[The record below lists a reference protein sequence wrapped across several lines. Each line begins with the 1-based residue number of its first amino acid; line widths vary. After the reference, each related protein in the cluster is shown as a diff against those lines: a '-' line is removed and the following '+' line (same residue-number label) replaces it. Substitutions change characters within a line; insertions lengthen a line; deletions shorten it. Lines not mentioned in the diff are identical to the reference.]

1 MSGLSIQSNNFPTA
15 STTAQ
20 SNSKYTVQNGDTVS
34 DIASRNGISVDQ
46 LLAQNPQIRNPDVI
60 YPGDQINVSG
70 SGKQYTVQSG
80 DTISDI
86 GQRLG
91 VSESDLLKANPQISN
106 PDMIYPGDVLRLPGA
121 NNAAPSTPTAG
132 TPSSGAPSSSTPSS
146 TAPSTNTPVTTA
158 PTPSTSAPSTVNTGA
173 PVNAGPITL
182 STTFNPKEDGGL
194 SLALA
199 CAEGNTNADGS
210 LRFLGVSR
218 RVPDGYPANL
228 HQDPGDD
235 HWNKGRLSY
244 SPERHGYASVDSL
257 TREQCEQKAIAEI
270 SKLIPTF
277 ESAVQAAGFKPS
289 DPNYRLAVANCLD
302 LANQSGYSLT
312 NPNSA
317 FQGKNGFLNQLEGA
331 YKDIQNGVNPEK
343 AFTDARVRSF
353 YNDQGR
359 LVATVDVVQD
369 QARRNGEIYDC
380 LKANGGLSAVST
392 TPAPAQPIAGTNTA
406 VPKVIADG
414 GYLNKGATGEDVKNL
429 QRLLIA
435 NGASIKV
442 TGSFDNATAA
452 AVEKFKADPKH
463 PLGTAPDQ
471 PQSAVGKTT
480 WDNLVKFAN
489 LAAPPTSPVAPV
501 TPGTPSAANASY
513 VNQNS
518 TSGGSSACQVSSLAM
533 VLQGAGWK
541 GNVEQIINDY
551 GFGSGSAPASPVGAA
566 DAFNSYARAA
576 GLNSHAIARPEASL
590 AQMQNALRA
599 GHPIIVNGFFTS
611 NGHVLVVT
619 GMTKDGNYIVNDP
632 YGEWNG
638 QTYGSY
644 DKNSTSAS
652 SNKGQGVIYDAA
664 QFEAAAIAGFSS
676 YSFVEIMPGR

>member
-1 MSGLSIQSNNFPTA
+1 MSGLSIQPTNFPTA
-15 STTAQ
+15 STAAQ
-20 SNSKYTVQNGDTVS
+20 SNTSYTVQNGDTLS
-34 DIASRNGISVDQ
+34 DIANRNGMSVEQ

-60 YPGDQINVSG
+60 YPGDQINVGSG
-70 SGKQYTVQSG
+70 GKQYTVQSG

-86 GQRLG
+86 ATRLG
-91 VSESDLLKANPQISN
+91 VSESDLLKANPQVSN
-106 PDMIYPGDVLRLPGA
+106 PDMIYPGDVLNLPGA
-121 NNAAPSTPTAG
+121 SAGTPSTNAPSAG
-132 TPSSGAPSSSTPSS
+132 TPSSGTPNVGTPASNTSGS
-146 TAPSTNTPVTTA
+146 TAPTSNTG
-158 PTPSTSAPSTVNTGA
+158 APSTVSTGTA
-173 PVNAGPITL
+173 NAGRITL

-199 CAEGNTNADGS
+199 CAEGNTNLDGS
-210 LRFLGVSR
+210 LRNLGRSAN
-218 RVPDGYPANL
+218 VPDGYPANL
-228 HQDPGDD
+228 HKDPGDQ

-244 SPERHGYASVDSL
+244 SPERHGYPSVDSL
-257 TREQCEQKAIAEI
+257 TREQYEQKAIDEI
-270 SKLIPTF
+270 SQHIPTF
-277 ESAVQAAGFKPS
+277 ERAVQAAGFKPS

-302 LANQSGYSLT
+302 LANQSGFSLT

-369 QARRNGEIYDC
+369 QGRRNGEIYDC
-380 LKANGGLSAVST
+380 LKANGGLSPVSSAP
-392 TPAPAQPIAGTNTA
+392 TPAPAQPIATANTA
-406 VPKVIADG
+406 LPKAIADG
-414 GYLNKGATGEDVKNL
+414 GFLNKGATGEDVSNL

-463 PLGTAPDQ
+463 PLGTAPGQ

-480 WDNLVKFAN
+480 WDNLVKFAAA
-489 LAAPPTSPVAPV
+489 AAPAPVGPVAPV
-501 TPGTPSAANASY
+501 TPGTSGATNASY

-518 TSGGSSACQVSSLAM
+518 TSGGSAACQVSSLAM

-541 GNVEQIINDY
+541 GNVEQIIGDY
-551 GFGSGSAPASPVGAA
+551 GYGSRSAPASPGGAA

-576 GLNSHAIARPEASL
+576 GLDAHAVSRPEASL

-599 GHPIIVNGFFTS
+599 GHPIIVNGYFTS
-611 NGHVLVVT
+611 SGHVLVVT

-632 YGEWNG
+632 YGKWNG

-644 DKNSTSAS
+644 DKNSDSAS
-652 SNKGQGVIYDAA
+652 SSKGQGVIYNAA
-664 QFEAAAIAGFSS
+664 QFEAAAIAGFSN